1 MRTFIAIEIPKHIR
15 KKVDNFIADDK
26 KRELPIKW
34 VKFENLHITLKFLG
48 EIDENKKEEITLVIK
63 ELGKKYARFNMNLQK
78 LGCFPNPRNPR
89 VLWIGVALGSEKLI
103 EIANELEEQLARFGF
118 KKEKRFH
125 AHLTIGRIKKFCK
138 IDDILAKNID
148 TEIFSADSIIFF
160 KSTLKPEGPI
170 YEELDKFS
178 LG

>member
-1 MRTFIAIEIPKHIR
+1 
-15 KKVDNFIADDK
+15 
-26 KRELPIKW
+26 
-34 VKFENLHITLKFLG
+34 
-48 EIDENKKEEITLVIK
+48 
-63 ELGKKYARFNMNLQK
+63 MNLQK